1 MLQESDES
9 FGEKKL
15 KKRGRPPSLTA
26 RKVCDKCTT
35 DVCLSHHTINFAHES
50 SLSDR
55 LHSLIGV
62 EVEEVGSIKPI
73 KEEKKNRSH

>member
-1 MLQESDES
+1 MTQESDES

-26 RKVCDKCTT
+26 RKVCDKYTT
-35 DVCLSHHTINFAHES
+35 DICLSHHTINFTHAR

-55 LHSLIGV
+55 LHSLIGI
-62 EVEEVGSIKPI
+62 EVEEVGSIEPI
-73 KEEKKNRSH
+73 NEEKENRSH